1 MPLNE
6 QNMGQ
11 PVFQALC
18 RHEVGAYLT
27 ALEQPDD
34 LLVACTQEKP
44 LFTALAESKTDVRAT
59 ALRFVNIRESACWS
73 SQADQALPK
82 VKALLAVAG
91 MSDPDPVPSVSYRS
105 HGRLLVLGPA
115 SRVTLALDILDSF
128 EGLEATTIVTD
139 RDALIPA
146 GRARPAITGTVTSLQ
161 GYLGA
166 FEVCWVQSNPIDLE
180 VCTRCGACQT

>member
-1 MPLNE
+1 ISAARRCRCKACLACRPPLSAHQKKRKWVRMSRCLVCSCNKTMPLNE

-82 VKALLAVAG
+82 VKA
-91 MSDPDPVPSVSYRS
+91 
-105 HGRLLVLGPA
+105 
-115 SRVTLALDILDSF
+115 
-128 EGLEATTIVTD
+128 
-139 RDALIPA
+139 
-146 GRARPAITGTVTSLQ
+146 
-161 GYLGA
+161 
-166 FEVCWVQSNPIDLE
+166 
-180 VCTRCGACQT
+180 